1 LSSVMSGAVAVH
13 IAMFGGAGIFVPIFL
28 GAAAWAGH
36 CLRTYTK

>member
-1 LSSVMSGAVAVH
+1 
-13 IAMFGGAGIFVPIFL
+13 MFGGAGLFMPIFL